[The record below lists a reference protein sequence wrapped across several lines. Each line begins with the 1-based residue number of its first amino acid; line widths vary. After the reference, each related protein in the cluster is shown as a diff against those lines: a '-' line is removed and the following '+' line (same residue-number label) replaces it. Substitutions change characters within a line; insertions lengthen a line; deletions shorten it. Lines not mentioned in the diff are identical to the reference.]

1 MNVLTDRL
9 IYWILL
15 AGLFGF
21 LFPGPAAAGGFLV
34 PWLLFTM
41 MLGLGLTLKPGDFRG
56 ALRWREAAAA
66 LGVQLVAIPGTALA
80 LRLMLPPGPLSDGV
94 LVLGLVPA
102 EITSALMVGLA
113 GGDVPLSTMLLVL
126 SMVVSLLVIPFTA
139 GPQAAGALSIELLL
153 SVLLPLGIGILVRA
167 RYWRPSVDACWAL
180 SAASVVGLVFI
191 ACAPLKGVDVVSLVT
206 LAGLALVM
214 VASGFG
220 WGALAARLVGVNGR
234 ALVSFAFFGGMREF
248 GVAAAVALSAYPA
261 GAALPAAVYGPVMM
275 LAAGTVASRLR
286 RRHSER
292 AAEIRLTRLD
302 MGKEEWIT
310 RKG

>member
-15 AGLFGF
+15 AGIFGF
-21 LFPGPAAAGGFLV
+21 LLPGQATAGGFLV

-41 MLGLGLTLKPGDFRG
+41 MLGLGLALTPDDFRG
-56 ALRWREAAAA
+56 ALRWPEVAAA

-80 LRLMLPPGPLSDGV
+80 LRLVLPPGPLRDGI
-94 LVLGLVPA
+94 LVLGLAPA

-126 SMVVSLLVIPFTA
+126 SMVVSLLVIPFAA
-139 GPQAAGALSIELLL
+139 GAQVAGALSVELLL

-167 RYWRPSVDACWAL
+167 RYLRPNPEACQAL

-191 ACAPLKGVDVVSLVT
+191 ACAPLGAVAPASLLT
-206 LAGLALVM
+206 LAGLALAM

-220 WGALAARLVGVNGR
+220 WGALAARLAGVSGR
-234 ALVSFAFFGGMREF
+234 RLVSFAFFGGMREF
-248 GVAAAVALSAYPA
+248 GVAAAVALSAYPD

-275 LAAGTVASRLR
+275 LVAGMVASRLR
-286 RRHSER
+286 SRHSER
-292 AAEIRLTRLD
+292 AAGIRPTRLVR
-302 MGKEEWIT
+302 GKEEWIT
-310 RKG
+310 REG